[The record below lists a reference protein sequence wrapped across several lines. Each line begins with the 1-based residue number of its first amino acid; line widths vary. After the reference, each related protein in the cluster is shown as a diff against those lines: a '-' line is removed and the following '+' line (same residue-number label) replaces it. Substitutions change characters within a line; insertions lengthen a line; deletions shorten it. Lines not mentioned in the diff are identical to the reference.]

1 MELVKLRQST
11 KDMELVKL
19 RQSTQE
25 LYNDIDS
32 CITDLINART
42 PEKKDE
48 DGERK
53 ALFRMEGL
61 MVATLQQLSCV
72 IDAIPVNDE
81 GPTETVKKYVLQ
93 RADGR
98 FWTKKKHPTKSYFEK
113 DLSKAYLFSTEKSAK
128 EHLSRPEM
136 GEMAVKIR
144 PVIATLLANDEPI
157 YIPSV
162 WTEESIKKSP
172 SMYSWAS
179 IDDGKYEHGEKYY
192 DADGNEIT
200 KEEYEALVRRPTD

>member
-1 MELVKLRQST
+1 
-11 KDMELVKL
+11 MELVKL

-42 PEKKDE
+42 PGKKDE

-61 MVATLQQLSCV
+61 MVATLQQLSCI
-72 IDAIPVNDE
+72 IDAL
-81 GPTETVKKYVLQ
+81 PTDTV
-93 RADGR
+93 
-98 FWTKKKHPTKSYFEK
+98 F
-113 DLSKAYLFSTEKSAK
+113 
-128 EHLSRPEM
+128 
-136 GEMAVKIR
+136 
-144 PVIATLLANDEPI
+144 
-157 YIPSV
+157 IPSV

-179 IDDGKYEHGEKYY
+179 IDGGKYEHGEKYY

>member
-1 MELVKLRQST
+1 
-11 KDMELVKL
+11 MELVKL

-42 PEKKDE
+42 PGKKDE

-61 MVATLQQLSCV
+61 MVATLQQLSC
-72 IDAIPVNDE
+72 ILDAL
-81 GPTETVKKYVLQ
+81 PTDTV
-93 RADGR
+93 
-98 FWTKKKHPTKSYFEK
+98 H
-113 DLSKAYLFSTEKSAK
+113 
-128 EHLSRPEM
+128 
-136 GEMAVKIR
+136 
-144 PVIATLLANDEPI
+144 
-157 YIPSV
+157 IPSV

-172 SMYSWAS
+172 SMCTYAS
-179 IDDGKYEHGEKYY
+179 IGDDGEYKYGEKYY

-200 KEEYEALVRRPTD
+200 KEEYEALVGRPSD

>member
-1 MELVKLRQST
+1 
-11 KDMELVKL
+11 MELVKL

-42 PEKKDE
+42 PGKKDE

-61 MVATLQQLSCV
+61 MVATLQQLSCI
-72 IDAIPVNDE
+72 IDAL
-81 GPTETVKKYVLQ
+81 PTDTVL
-93 RADGR
+93 
-98 FWTKKKHPTKSYFEK
+98 
-113 DLSKAYLFSTEKSAK
+113 
-128 EHLSRPEM
+128 
-136 GEMAVKIR
+136 
-144 PVIATLLANDEPI
+144 
-157 YIPSV
+157 IPSV

-172 SMYSWAS
+172 SMCSWAS
-179 IDDGKYEHGEKYY
+179 IDDDGKYEHGEKYY

>member
-1 MELVKLRQST
+1 
-11 KDMELVKL
+11 MELVKL

-42 PEKKDE
+42 PGKKDE

-61 MVATLQQLSCV
+61 MVATLQQLSCI
-72 IDAIPVNDE
+72 IDAL
-81 GPTETVKKYVLQ
+81 PTDTVL
-93 RADGR
+93 
-98 FWTKKKHPTKSYFEK
+98 
-113 DLSKAYLFSTEKSAK
+113 
-128 EHLSRPEM
+128 
-136 GEMAVKIR
+136 
-144 PVIATLLANDEPI
+144 
-157 YIPSV
+157 IPSV
-162 WTEESIKKSP
+162 WAEESIKKSP

-192 DADGNEIT
+192 NADGNEIT

>member
-1 MELVKLRQST
+1 MK
-11 KDMELVKL
+11 LVKL

-42 PEKKDE
+42 PGKKDE

-61 MVATLQQLSCV
+61 MVATLQQLSCI
-72 IDAIPVNDE
+72 IDAL
-81 GPTETVKKYVLQ
+81 PTDTVL
-93 RADGR
+93 
-98 FWTKKKHPTKSYFEK
+98 
-113 DLSKAYLFSTEKSAK
+113 
-128 EHLSRPEM
+128 
-136 GEMAVKIR
+136 
-144 PVIATLLANDEPI
+144 
-157 YIPSV
+157 IPSV
-162 WTEESIKKSP
+162 WAEESIKKSP

>member
-1 MELVKLRQST
+1 
-11 KDMELVKL
+11 MELVKL

-42 PEKKDE
+42 PGKKDE
-48 DGERK
+48 DSERR

-61 MVATLQQLSCV
+61 MVATLQQLSC
-72 IDAIPVNDE
+72 ILDA
-81 GPTETVKKYVLQ
+81 L
-93 RADGR
+93 R
-98 FWTKKKHPTKSYFEK
+98 
-113 DLSKAYLFSTEKSAK
+113 STE
-128 EHLSRPEM
+128 P
-136 GEMAVKIR
+136 VK
-144 PVIATLLANDEPI
+144 PI
-157 YIPSV
+157 FIPSV
-162 WTEESIKKSP
+162 WREEDIKKSP

>member
-1 MELVKLRQST
+1 
-11 KDMELVKL
+11 MELVKL

-32 CITDLINART
+32 CITDLINTRT
-42 PEKKDE
+42 PGKKDE

-72 IDAIPVNDE
+72 IDAIPVNDDD
-81 GPTETVKKYVLQ
+81 PTETVKKYVLQ

-98 FWTKKKHPTKSYFEK
+98 FWAKKKHPTKSYFEK
-113 DLSKAYLFSTEKSAK
+113 DFSNAYLFSTEKSAK

-144 PVIATLLANDEPI
+144 PVMVMLPANDEPI

-162 WTEESIKKSP
+162 WREEDIKKSP
-172 SMYSWAS
+172 SMCSWAS
-179 IDDGKYEHGEKYY
+179 IDDDGKYEHGEKYY

>member
-1 MELVKLRQST
+1 
-11 KDMELVKL
+11 MELVKL

-42 PEKKDE
+42 PGKKDE

-61 MVATLQQLSCV
+61 MVATLQQLSCI
-72 IDAIPVNDE
+72 IDAL
-81 GPTETVKKYVLQ
+81 PTDTVL
-93 RADGR
+93 
-98 FWTKKKHPTKSYFEK
+98 
-113 DLSKAYLFSTEKSAK
+113 
-128 EHLSRPEM
+128 
-136 GEMAVKIR
+136 
-144 PVIATLLANDEPI
+144 
-157 YIPSV
+157 IPSV
-162 WTEESIKKSP
+162 WTEESTKKSP

>member
-1 MELVKLRQST
+1 
-11 KDMELVKL
+11 MELVKL

-42 PEKKDE
+42 PGKKDE
-48 DGERK
+48 DGEMK

-61 MVATLQQLSCV
+61 MVATLQQLSCI
-72 IDAIPVNDE
+72 IDAL
-81 GPTETVKKYVLQ
+81 PTDTVL
-93 RADGR
+93 
-98 FWTKKKHPTKSYFEK
+98 
-113 DLSKAYLFSTEKSAK
+113 
-128 EHLSRPEM
+128 
-136 GEMAVKIR
+136 
-144 PVIATLLANDEPI
+144 
-157 YIPSV
+157 IPSV
-162 WTEESIKKSP
+162 WAEESIKKSP